1 MTITETLARY
11 VVETSYDDLPR
22 QTAKYAKE
30 LTLSVLGSMVWGS
43 TLPAGLI
50 VAQLVREMGGTP
62 EAGVIGSK
70 FKAPVANAALA
81 GGSFAHTA
89 EWEGDSRPEMVGIMT
104 VVPVV
109 FTMAEK
115 LGLSGKDVLEALIIA
130 HEVQSRIGLAC
141 LPATERGFFAVPVFG
156 NFGAAVASAKM
167 LKLNADQICVAISL
181 VASQAAGTLR
191 QHDTMAHF
199 VETGFPCQNGV
210 MAALLARA
218 GFTAD
223 MNILEDTNRGVGF
236 CTAVAGKEG
245 FHIEKVTEG
254 LGKEF
259 RTDLLDTKHFPCHS
273 YQQRSIEATMDVMAK
288 NNIENRDIES
298 VTVEMKP
305 GFVRQLDLPDPID
318 GEHARVSVQHGIAG
332 AILGKKVGVD
342 TFTDMAAVAS
352 EFKEARQKV
361 KVVARPEWEKHGLKD
376 FEIVTIK
383 LKNGKQFTSP
393 KWESWRGHHTS
404 PFTREETIAKFQ
416 DATIDT
422 LSPRQIER
430 AIELGI
436 DLENLKNVNELMK
449 ILTFPG

>member
-1 MTITETLARY
+1 MTITEKLARF
-11 VVETSYDDLPR
+11 VVETTYNDLPR
-22 QTAKYAKE
+22 RTVKYARE
-30 LTLSVLGSMVWGS
+30 LALSVLGSMVWGS
-43 TLPAGLI
+43 TLPAGRI
-50 VAQLVREMGGTP
+50 VAQLLKEMGGAP

-81 GGSFAHTA
+81 GGNFAHAA

-104 VVPVV
+104 VIPVV
-109 FTMAEK
+109 FPLAEK
-115 LGLSGKDVLEALIIA
+115 LGLSGKDILEAAIIA

-156 NFGAAVASAKM
+156 NFGATVASAKM
-167 LKLNADQICVAISL
+167 LKLNADQVCVAISL
-181 VASQAAGTLR
+181 AASQASGTLR

-199 VETGFPCQNGV
+199 VETGFPCQNGI
-210 MAALLARA
+210 MATLLAKA

-223 MNILEDTNRGVGF
+223 MNILEDTKHGVGF
-236 CTAVAGKEG
+236 GTAVAGKEG
-245 FHIEKVTEG
+245 FRMEKVTEG
-254 LGKEF
+254 LGEVF

-273 YQQRSIEATMDVMAK
+273 LQQRAIEATVDVLAK
-288 NNIENRDIES
+288 NNIQYRGIES

-305 GFVRQLDLPDPID
+305 GIARQLDLPDPID
-318 GEHARVSVQHGIAG
+318 GEHARVSVQHGVA
-332 AILGKKVGVD
+332 AVILGKKVGTD
-342 TFTDMAAVAS
+342 TFTDTAAADAG
-352 EFKEARQKV
+352 FKEARHKV

-376 FEIVTIK
+376 FEIVTVK
-383 LKNGKQFTSP
+383 LRDGKHFASP

-404 PFTREETIAKFQ
+404 PFTTEELIAKFK
-416 DATIDT
+416 DATGDT

-430 AIELGI
+430 AIELVM